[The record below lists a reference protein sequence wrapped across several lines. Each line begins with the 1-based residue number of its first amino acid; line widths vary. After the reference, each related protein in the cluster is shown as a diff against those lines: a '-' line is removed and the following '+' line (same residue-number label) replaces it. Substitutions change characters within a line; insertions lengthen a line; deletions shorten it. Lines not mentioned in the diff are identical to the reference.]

1 MRSKR
6 AVGVAVAVV
15 VRLLGE
21 VGVEIDRR
29 SVDLGTPRQRCVLA
43 ALAVDTGQVVPVDR
57 LVERV
62 WGVDAAPRARATL
75 HNYISRLRRA
85 LASANG
91 LAIVRRAGGYALVA
105 DTVESVVDLHR
116 FRDLRATAAAEADD
130 ERTARLLT
138 DALLLWR
145 GHALT
150 GVDCAWAEVERD
162 RLALERLA
170 VQHDLTDA
178 RLRLGGGSG
187 LVAELTARA
196 AEHPLDERIAGQ
208 CLVAL
213 HQAGRTGDALEHY
226 RRLRERLVDE
236 LGIDPGDA
244 LQDLHRRILT
254 SDPVLPTATAGRSS
268 FAPAQLPTEPKSFTG
283 RVAQLAALD
292 RALPT
297 PDGSP
302 SRDDGRGQKTTVVIS
317 GAGGIGKTW
326 LALIWAHRNLH
337 HFPDGHLSVDLR
349 GFDVGEPRQALDVLA
364 DFLAALGV
372 DRDHQPQDLDARAAF
387 FRTRT
392 AGKRMLVLLDNAV
405 TADQVVPLLPGGTGC
420 TVLITS
426 RNRLSALLT
435 RHGAEPVQVGLLS
448 AAEARTVIDA
458 ALDDVHG
465 GTAAAQVTELVAQCG
480 GFPLVV
486 GLVAARIR
494 TDAHLLD
501 DIVTELRE
509 LGLDA
514 LDSDDPSTSLPTVLS
529 WSLRHLTD
537 RERAAF
543 ALLGIAP
550 GPDIDLP
557 AAASLTGLP
566 VCDTRALLHRLADAS
581 LVIPASGGRY
591 LMHDLIRAYAVLT
604 ARNDLP
610 EPTRRAA
617 LQRAVDFYLHTAYTA
632 DRILNPRRAPIALD
646 QPSSDA
652 HSQAL
657 SDASA
662 ALAWLDTHHPHLIA
676 AQHTATA
683 QDRPQAVWHLA
694 WTLSTHHL
702 RRGHRHVELAMWQ
715 AAAHVI
721 EHLPDPNTRERIHRR
736 LGLAH
741 SELGQHRQAIDH
753 LSQALALA
761 EDDPDPIQ
769 QAYSHEALSQA
780 WARSGDDGRAMEH
793 ARRAM
798 ELYRALDE
806 PLHEADTLNRV
817 GWYASLLGDYDTGRD
832 HCRAALALHRHHA
845 NREGEADALDSL
857 GWIDH
862 HTGHHRQAIHQYERA
877 LTLFRALGNSV
888 QVASTLEHL
897 GHPHTALGQH
907 EQAATAW
914 REALELLREQGR
926 HDDAERVQRRLFERL
941 VNQH

>member
-6 AVGVAVAVV
+6 AVGVAVKVV
-15 VRLLGE
+15 VRVLGE
-21 VGVEIDRR
+21 VGAEIDGR

-43 ALAVDTGQVVPVDR
+43 ALAVDAGQVVPVDR

-62 WGVDAAPRARATL
+62 WGVDAVPRARATL
-75 HNYISRLRRA
+75 HNYISRSRRA

-91 LAIVRRAGGYALVA
+91 VAIVHRAGGYALVA
-105 DTVESVVDLHR
+105 DTVEPVVDLHR
-116 FRDLRATAAAEADD
+116 FRDLRGTAAAEADD

-150 GVDCAWAEVERD
+150 GVDCAWAQLERD

-170 VQHDLTDA
+170 VQHDLTDV
-178 RLRLGGGSG
+178 RLRLGGGSE
-187 LVAELTARA
+187 LVAELTALA

-208 CLVAL
+208 CALAL

-226 RRLRERLVDE
+226 RRLRDRLVEE
-236 LGIDPGDA
+236 LGTDPGAA

-254 SDPVLPTATAGRSS
+254 ADPVLPTATAGRPWV
-268 FAPAQLPTEPKSFTG
+268 APAQLPTAPRSFTG

-297 PDGSP
+297 PDGSS
-302 SRDDGRGQKTTVVIS
+302 SREDGQRKTTVVIS

-326 LALIWAHRNLH
+326 LALSWAHRNLH

-349 GFDVGEPRQALDVLA
+349 GFGVGEPRQALDVLA
-364 DFLAALGV
+364 DFLSALGV
-372 DRDHQPQDLDARAAF
+372 DRDHQPQNLDARAAL

-420 TVLITS
+420 TVVITS
-426 RNRLSALLT
+426 RDRLPALLT
-435 RHGAEPVQVGLLS
+435 RYGAEPVQVDVLTD
-448 AAEARTVIDA
+448 AEARTVIDA

-465 GTAAAQVTELVAQCG
+465 GTAAAQVTELVTRCG

-494 TDAHLLD
+494 TDAHLFD
-501 DIVTELRE
+501 DIVTDLRE

-537 RERAAF
+537 RERTAF

-566 VCDTRALLHRLADAS
+566 VCDTRTLLRRLADAS
-581 LVIPASGGRY
+581 LVIPAPGRRY

-610 EPTRRAA
+610 EPARRAA

-632 DRILNPRRAPIALD
+632 DRVLNPRRAPIALD

-652 HSQAL
+652 HFQAL
-657 SDASA
+657 PDASA
-662 ALAWLDTHHPHLIA
+662 ALAWLDIHHLIA

-694 WTLSTHHL
+694 WTLSTYHP
-702 RRGHRHVELAMWQ
+702 RRGHRHAELAMWQ

-741 SELGQHRQAIDH
+741 AELGQHRQAIDH

-769 QAYSHEALSQA
+769 RAYSHEALSQA
-780 WARSGDDGRAMEH
+780 WAQSGDNGRAMEH
-793 ARRAM
+793 ARRAL

-817 GWYASLLGDYDTGRD
+817 GWYAALLGDYDTGRD
-832 HCRAALALHRHHA
+832 HCRAALVLHRHHA

-862 HTGHHRQAIHQYERA
+862 HTGHHQQAIHQYEGA
-877 LTLFRALGNSV
+877 LILFRAMGNSV

-897 GHPHTALGQH
+897 GHPHSALGQH

-914 REALELLREQGR
+914 QEALELFWEQGR
-926 HDDAERVQRRLFERL
+926 DNDAERMQQQLDPRLID
-941 VNQH
+941 